1 MTATTKSF
9 IYGMLI
15 LMAIS
20 CNKDDD
26 KGGVSQNFI
35 TNGDIENGRQDWNI
49 GFSGQS
55 IENNYMHGVSDE
67 FASSPQSSLFISCE
81 TVKNK
86 EAFTYFV
93 QSFPASIFKKGDNL
107 TLKVQVKGENL
118 IGKGVSVALR
128 GDKEGE
134 SWPVFFKSTEGFNLL
149 VGTFPFKE
157 VKVNLNSY
165 LGDADYITVYLL
177 LLSETT
183 GKVYFDDISLT
194 VE

>member
-9 IYGMLI
+9 IYGILI
-15 LMAIS
+15 LLALS

-55 IENNYMHGVSDE
+55 IENNYIHGVSDE
-67 FASSPQSSLFISCE
+67 FASSPKSSLFISCE

-93 QSFPASIFKKGDNL
+93 QSFPASSFKKGDNL

-118 IGKGVSVALR
+118 IGKGVSVAFR
-128 GDKEGE
+128 GDKDGA
-134 SWPVFFKSTEGFNLL
+134 SSSVFFKTTQGFNPL

-157 VKVNLNSY
+157 VKVNLNPY
-165 LGDADYITVYLL
+165 LGDADQIIVFLILL
-177 LLSETT
+177 PETT

-194 VE
+194 AE